1 MVALP
6 DSDPV
11 SGMPFAFD
19 MAMATR
25 HRDKELL
32 ARLDSV
38 IVRRRADIMRVLEDY
53 NVPMLQKQP

>member
-1 MVALP
+1 
-6 DSDPV
+6 
-11 SGMPFAFD
+11 
-19 MAMATR
+19 MATR

-53 NVPMLQKQP
+53 SVPMLQKQP